1 MMNKDIIANW
11 IADHAL
17 SIGIWIMVVSMKL
30 ANLIRGRKV
39 AKGDE

>member
-1 MMNKDIIANW
+1 MDKDIIANW

-17 SIGIWIMVVSMKL
+17 SVGIWIMIVSMKL

-39 AKGDE
+39 LKGDE